1 MFDLTAPPE
10 MQQPLFN
17 RLNGDSTV
25 TMRIFPASEKHG
37 PVTDYYIVVVT
48 DELAKRQQPDDF
60 TLADVCSGYY
70 SFCIDEMTAQ

>member
-1 MFDLTAPPE
+1 

-37 PVTDYYIVVVT
+37 PIIDYYVIMVTDAVAEHK
-48 DELAKRQQPDDF
+48 DPDDF
-60 TLADVCSGYY
+60 VLAEVCVLTIS
-70 SFCIDEMTAQ
+70 M

>member
-1 MFDLTAPPE
+1 
-10 MQQPLFN
+10 
-17 RLNGDSTV
+17 
-25 TMRIFPASEKHG
+25 MRIFPASEKHG

>member
-1 MFDLTAPPE
+1 

-37 PVTDYYIVVVT
+37 PISNYSVIVVNNVLA
-48 DELAKRQQPDDF
+48 ELRQPDEF
-60 TLADVCSGYY
+60 TLAEVCY
-70 SFCIDEMTAQ
+70 